1 MSEVQKKYGDVAG
14 EYAAVREGGA
24 GLIDLSSRARLIV
37 SGSEAMPFLNGLVT
51 NDVKALAEG
60 RWMHA
65 AFPNV
70 QGRLLASVRVLH
82 RAGGFLIDVE
92 APAREAVVKTLSRFT
107 LAGDFRLTEMTEEL
121 TAFTVQG
128 ARAAEIV
135 GEVLGQDAAQAER
148 GQIVEAVWQDESVS
162 VIRATHTAED
172 GFDIFV
178 GAAAAT
184 ALWDALR
191 LAGARPVGSEAL
203 EILRVEAGLPRFGV
217 DVTDNNVVLEA
228 GLDEAVSFT
237 KGCYLGQEIIARIH
251 WRGHVAKRLAGLSL
265 DEEPAVENGAQ
276 VRSAEGKEIGR
287 ITSTVFSIRLQ
298 KHIALAIIK
307 YDYLAAG
314 TRVVVV
320 AGERESAAQVVELP
334 FVRGSWYE
342 ASSAS
347 ESV

>member
-1 MSEVQKKYGDVAG
+1 MSEVQ
-14 EYAAVREGGA
+14 EQYAAVREGGA

-51 NDVKALAEG
+51 NDVKALEEG

-70 QGRLLASVRVLH
+70 QGRLLGAVRMLH
-82 RAGGFLIDVE
+82 RAGGFLIDME
-92 APAREAVVKTLSRFT
+92 ASAHEAVAKTLSRFT
-107 LAGDFRLTEMTEEL
+107 LAGDFRLTEMTDEL
-121 TAFTVQG
+121 AAFTVQG

-135 GEVLGQDAAQAER
+135 GEVLAHDAAQVER
-148 GQIVEAVWQDESVS
+148 GRIVEAVWKSESVS

-178 GAAAAT
+178 NAADAE

-217 DVTDNNVVLEA
+217 DVTENNVVLEA
-228 GLDEAVSFT
+228 GLNEAVSFT

-251 WRGHVAKRLAGLSL
+251 WRGHVAKRLAGLRL
-265 DEEPAVENGAQ
+265 DEENAVENGAQ
-276 VRSAEGKEIGR
+276 IRSAEGKEIGR
-287 ITSTVFSIRLQ
+287 VTSTVFSIKLQ
-298 KHIALAIIK
+298 KHIALAIVK

-314 TRVVVV
+314 TEVVVV
-320 AGERESAAQVVELP
+320 SGERELAGQVVELP